1 MIIRRKIHDLWY
13 WLKCKLFHP
22 YNVVKIKSLPCTWT
36 DRDHIMAHVLFQI
49 LDDFINKEKPD
60 LIIDWDSDPEHRQAR
75 DKMTEIINWWKNVFL
90 KFDEWEGIELDFT
103 KNHDDMFIQCKD
115 NPHLYEMKPWSD
127 SDKEKMDIVNAR
139 DRAMEE
145 ELEKKLREILDIRKY
160 MWT

>member
-22 YNVVKIKSLPCTWT
+22 YNVVKIKSLPYTWT
-36 DRDHIMAHVLFQI
+36 DRDHIMVHAMFTI
-49 LDDFINKEKPD
+49 LDDFIKKEKPD
-60 LIIDWDSDPEHRQAR
+60 LIIDWDSDPEHRKAR
-75 DKMTEIINWWKNVFL
+75 DKMDELNDWFHNIYL
-90 KFDEWEGIELDFT
+90 KYDPWEGIELDYT
-103 KNHDDMFIQCKD
+103 KNWDEMFIKD
-115 NPHLYEMKPWSD
+115 PNRPGIYEMKPFSD
-127 SDKEKMDIVNAR
+127 SDQAKMNIIHAR